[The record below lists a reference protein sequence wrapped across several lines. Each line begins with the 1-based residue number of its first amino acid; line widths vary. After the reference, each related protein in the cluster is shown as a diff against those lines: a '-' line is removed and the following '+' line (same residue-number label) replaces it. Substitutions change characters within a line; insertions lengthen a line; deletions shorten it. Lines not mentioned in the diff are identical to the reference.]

1 MKTLKLTDKQLEQ
14 LSMCFHMG
22 YEQTYEVDDDNLDN
36 GFVKEKDIKR
46 KHKIMDNVLRKISKA
61 ERK

>member
-1 MKTLKLTDKQLEQ
+1 
-14 LSMCFHMG
+14 MG